1 MKYDIKVT
9 MFAKNITVEGAEE
22 FIKKA
27 INEQQFPVEPVKGDL
42 ARIPIGTY
50 PNTQGTPYVCTVSMC
65 KDSKNNIVLCCLPD
79 NMPKENI
86 EKLVKM
92 LKDNAPTETVKSF
105 IQHLYRLDRVSEKMK
120 STTPKPA

>member
-1 MKYDIKVT
+1 

-50 PNTQGTPYVCTVSMC
+50 PNTQGTP
-65 KDSKNNIVLCCLPD
+65 LCMHSINVQGL
-79 NMPKENI
+79 KE
-86 EKLVKM
+86 
-92 LKDNAPTETVKSF
+92 
-105 IQHLYRLDRVSEKMK
+105 
-120 STTPKPA
+120 